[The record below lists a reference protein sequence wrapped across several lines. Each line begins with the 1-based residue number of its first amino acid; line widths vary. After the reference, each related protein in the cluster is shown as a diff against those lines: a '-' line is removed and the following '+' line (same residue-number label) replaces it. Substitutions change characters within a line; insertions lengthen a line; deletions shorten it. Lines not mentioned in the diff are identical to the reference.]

1 MSINRRMI
9 FSRSQY
15 SNVELEK
22 VRSPSGQSNKD
33 WLPVGGFKRNGP
45 FFRTVP
51 QQSSDYSGIVVP
63 EPKSAKLP

>member
-15 SNVELEK
+15 SSVELEK
-22 VRSPSGQSNKD
+22 VRSPSGQSNKN
-33 WLPVGGFKRNGP
+33 WLPVGGFKRNDP

-51 QQSSDYSGIVVP
+51 QSEFRLFWDRG
-63 EPKSAKLP
+63 ART